1 MNRTLS
7 NTPSFEKKSTMKH
20 VTPSLGARATTP
32 RRNKARL
39 SMAALESGLQY
50 LKPVLL
56 SAGRL
61 LWALVVGLV
70 FATSAS
76 AQTIEN
82 KEVMPKLA
90 DWVYRKPPKDVPLR
104 VGVVPDEAVAKANNT
119 ICNRIWI
126 DQGGSYE
133 RPFAL
138 TYASQHDVSK
148 TIFFP
153 GIFALDNYILLTP
166 NGFTRETLAKYMGK
180 GDRGFVNAAEEAVL
194 LIDDDGESHKG
205 NFSFALYL
213 KRISSGKCAKES
225 TSECKR
231 FEAQAELYQFNR
243 GYYANFL
250 RKEDLGKVHI
260 ESVCVGQRYLYHRE
274 PFLSPGPIDRLER
287 WLQRLRKD

>member
-1 MNRTLS
+1 MLS
-7 NTPSFEKKSTMKH
+7 QLKNKS
-20 VTPSLGARATTP
+20 
-32 RRNKARL
+32 
-39 SMAALESGLQY
+39 
-50 LKPVLL
+50 
-56 SAGRL
+56 SAGRRAA
-61 LWALVVGLV
+61 ALAVLVLIEAIVAGLV
-70 FATSAS
+70 FATTAS
-76 AQTIEN
+76 AQTTET
-82 KEVMPKLA
+82 KVLTPKLA

-104 VGVVPDEAVAKANNT
+104 VGVVPPEALVPPVTSQITKAFSV
-119 ICNRIWI
+119 CNRVWL

-133 RPFAL
+133 HPFAI
-138 TYASQHDVSK
+138 TYSSANKFSTTV
-148 TIFFP
+148 FFP
-153 GIFALDNYILLTP
+153 GIFALDDYILLTP

-205 NFSFALYL
+205 NYSFALYL
-213 KRISSGKCAKES
+213 KRISSGKCAKQS

-274 PFLSPGPIDRLER
+274 PFLSPSPIDRLEQ
-287 WLQRLRKD
+287 WLQRFRKD

>member
-1 MNRTLS
+1 MLS
-7 NTPSFEKKSTMKH
+7 QLKNKS
-20 VTPSLGARATTP
+20 SAARRA
-32 RRNKARL
+32 
-39 SMAALESGLQY
+39 AALAVL
-50 LKPVLL
+50 VLL
-56 SAGRL
+56 EAI
-61 LWALVVGLV
+61 VTGLV
-70 FATSAS
+70 FATTAS
-76 AQTIEN
+76 AQTTETKVIT
-82 KEVMPKLA
+82 PKLA

-166 NGFTRETLAKYMGK
+166 NGFTRETLAKYMGR

-194 LIDDDGESHKG
+194 LIDDDGESNKG
-205 NFSFALYL
+205 NYSFALYL
-213 KRISSGKCAKES
+213 KRIASGKCAKQS

-260 ESVCVGQRYLYHRE
+260 ESLCVGQQYLYHRE
-274 PFLSPGPIDRLER
+274 PFLSPSPIDRLEQ
-287 WLQRLRKD
+287 WLQRFRKD

>member
-1 MNRTLS
+1 MNLTLS
-7 NTPSFEKKSTMKH
+7 KTAHRAKKSTMKH
-20 VTPSLGARATTP
+20 VTPSFCPRATTP
-32 RRNKARL
+32 RRNKACIAI
-39 SMAALESGLQY
+39 AAVESGLQC
-50 LKPVLL
+50 LKPGVL
-56 SAGRL
+56 SAWRL
-61 LWALVVGLV
+61 LWAVVVGLV
-70 FATSAS
+70 FATTAS
-76 AQTIEN
+76 AQTTEN

-90 DWVYRKPPKDVPLR
+90 DWVYRKPPKDVSLR
-104 VGVVPDEAVAKANNT
+104 AGVVPAEATSGAAV
-119 ICNRIWI
+119 CNRIWL
-126 DQGGSYE
+126 DEGGSYE
-133 RPFAL
+133 HPFAI
-138 TYASQHDVSK
+138 TYSSANKFSTTV
-148 TIFFP
+148 FFP

-205 NFSFALYL
+205 NYSFALYL
-213 KRISSGKCAKES
+213 KRISSGKCAIQS

-231 FEAQAELYQFNR
+231 FEAQAELYQFNQ

-274 PFLSPGPIDRLER
+274 PFLSPGPIDRLEQ